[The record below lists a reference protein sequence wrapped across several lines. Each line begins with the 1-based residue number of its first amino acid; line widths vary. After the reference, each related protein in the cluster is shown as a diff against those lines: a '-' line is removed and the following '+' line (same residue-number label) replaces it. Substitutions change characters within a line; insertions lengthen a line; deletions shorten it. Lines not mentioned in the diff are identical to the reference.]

1 LYIQTHVPQSM
12 INTSNDQDYGSETK
26 YNSVYVVGS
35 FIS

>member
-1 LYIQTHVPQSM
+1 M

-35 FIS
+35 FW